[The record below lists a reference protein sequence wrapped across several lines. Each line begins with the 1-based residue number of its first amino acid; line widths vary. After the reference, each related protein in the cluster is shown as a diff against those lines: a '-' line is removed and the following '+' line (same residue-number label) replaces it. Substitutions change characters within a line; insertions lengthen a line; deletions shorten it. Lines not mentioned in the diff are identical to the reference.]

1 MKKMLNILFLL
12 SFGIIFARE
21 DIHTLNTFEYS
32 IENGYRD
39 DTAYIDASSF
49 SDWVYFSFEA
59 NSTVDV
65 TDPSA
70 SLDWDMAFKRNHI
83 KTNSGLSGNGSGGAY
98 VDTNSSWLEN
108 WSTLTSVPQDAT
120 WQSDTEWCC
129 VYSVGVGFTDDI
141 ISNESLELWGSFN
154 ANSQLEVS
162 NYVMLV
168 KDATGDISKFWP
180 YDYYTTNAGGGH
192 ITIRYDFLA
201 DGVAD
206 GGSTGGD
213 DGGSSDGGTTG
224 GDDGGSTGGG
234 SSSAGSKSAFANG
247 QGSNQDNLTPTEQVI
262 YISDVSSTH
271 AVAGITT
278 AGSGNLVV
286 DVSMGSGIT
295 GIDTVDGTGTATSIT
310 TSHQYVQHRVALTT
324 PFTVGLLTPNV
335 DIAFG
340 VENSLF
346 AYFTNDKNNNGGVSF
361 DCAFWAGEPS
371 VSVTFK

>member
-1 MKKMLNILFLL
+1 MKNLLKILLIFFFSTNISFAFFEVVEITPTSYKVTVEKVELCESGSTLALCLNPIVLGEGSQEMDIAAVDVGATAGSYGNPAKMVPGTTYTFIQT
-12 SFGIIFARE
+12 
-21 DIHTLNTFEYS
+21 TLNREMKMIADS
-32 IENGYRD
+32 I
-39 DTAYIDASSF
+39 
-49 SDWVYFSFEA
+49 
-59 NSTVDV
+59 
-65 TDPSA
+65 
-70 SLDWDMAFKRNHI
+70 M
-83 KTNSGLSGNGSGGAY
+83 
-98 VDTNSSWLEN
+98 
-108 WSTLTSVPQDAT
+108 
-120 WQSDTEWCC
+120 
-129 VYSVGVGFTDDI
+129 
-141 ISNESLELWGSFN
+141 
-154 ANSQLEVS
+154 
-162 NYVMLV
+162 
-168 KDATGDISKFWP
+168 
-180 YDYYTTNAGGGH
+180 GGGG
-192 ITIRYDFLA
+192 RYCA
-201 DGVAD
+201 
-206 GGSTGGD
+206 
-213 DGGSSDGGTTG
+213 
-224 GDDGGSTGGG
+224 TGGG